1 MSTAGSVNNG
11 ASWELQATNVVPDGG
26 QAYGSPVSA
35 VMLNDG
41 TFYQAWAGT
50 LGTWVHSGL
59 SAASPN
65 HDYQAPFGNYGYDP
79 GLAASGTQTMLAWY
93 SNATGHLGVHAQAVG
108 AGGAPVGSAA
118 LMPGTGNMSVGMLGR
133 TPIVAR
139 VGGGFY
145 VAYATG
151 NPSLN
156 RVKVWKI
163 GATGTTDIAKTIGN
177 NTTTTIAAAPDGR
190 LWVAWV
196 QRVGF
201 VYHVFARRSNKAAT
215 KWGAVVDVGRPGVT
229 GMYHLDGNATS
240 KAVDLFVNATPNLSA
255 NAVTYYKR
263 ALPGLSLTSSRAKL
277 PRGQRVAVTF
287 AVRDAGDAVKGAK
300 VKAGGKSGTTNA
312 QGKVTLRITGKGK
325 SLKATVGKSGY
336 TGASLGLKVR

>member
-1 MSTAGSVNNG
+1 
-11 ASWELQATNVVPDGG
+11 
-26 QAYGSPVSA
+26 
-35 VMLNDG
+35 
-41 TFYQAWAGT
+41 
-50 LGTWVHSGL
+50 
-59 SAASPN
+59 
-65 HDYQAPFGNYGYDP
+65 
-79 GLAASGTQTMLAWY
+79 
-93 SNATGHLGVHAQAVG
+93 
-108 AGGAPVGSAA
+108 
-118 LMPGTGNMSVGMLGR
+118 MPGTGNMSVGMLGR

-156 RVKVWKI
+156 RVKVWKV

-336 TGASLGLKVR
+336 TGSSLGLKVR